1 MRIVFERRRAEQ
13 QDVPPERG
21 DRRNRAIRRPA
32 RMPGR
37 TPQPLRLVDDEQVD
51 AGRHRLRGQ
60 LRPFDQ
66 RLERDHRAAMGV
78 ERVEAGAEVARDVGQ
93 ARRVEQREHLVIL
106 APQLAQ
112 PLHRQRLGGDDQAA
126 LDLLRVQQPVHDQ
139 RGFDGLA
146 QPDFVCEQPS
156 HRHPRGRA
164 FRDVQLMRE
173 QPDPPTEERSE
184 AARLARREQV
194 QDVEAGQEV
203 FGVVDVARGQP
214 LEQRPVALLRVRRFG
229 HERVA
234 AGREPERGTRS
245 AENGPTSTRPS
256 IAVTRPVPSSGLK
269 RWVRWSPTDQA
280 CTTRFYR
287 ITLGHDRGSPAGG
300 APSVATQSKE
310 SANFA

>member
-1 MRIVFERRRAEQ
+1 MRVVFERRRAEQ

-21 DRRNRAIRRPA
+21 DRRNRAIRRLA

-51 AGRHRLRGQ
+51 ARRHRLPGQ
-60 LRPFDQ
+60 LRPLDQ
-66 RLERDHRAAMGV
+66 RLERDHRAAMDV

-112 PLHRQRLGGDDQAA
+112 PLHRQRLGRDDQAA

-146 QPDFVCEQPS
+146 QPDFVGEQPP

-164 FRDVQLMRE
+164 LRDVQLMRE
-173 QPDPPTEERSE
+173 QPDAPAEERAE

-194 QDVEAGQEV
+194 QDVESRQEV

-214 LEQRPVALLRVRRFG
+214 LEQRPVAPRATAPPRERARRWSP
-229 HERVA
+229 RA
-234 AGREPERGTRS
+234 AAWPRC
-245 AENGPTSTRPS
+245 AENGRPGRALRS
-256 IAVTRPVPSSGLK
+256 R
-269 RWVRWSPTDQA
+269 
-280 CTTRFYR
+280 
-287 ITLGHDRGSPAGG
+287 
-300 APSVATQSKE
+300 
-310 SANFA
+310 